1 MDEISKQSLDLHYAL
16 QGKIEIV
23 ARRHV
28 ETREDLSLLYTPGVA
43 WFLHLTKDEVVPSSA
58 TLLSSYFKDF
68 GFGVLGVL
76 GFLVFVETG
85 SNSVAMVGQKD

>member
-1 MDEISKQSLDLHYAL
+1 MN
-16 QGKIEIV
+16 
-23 ARRHV
+23 
-28 ETREDLSLLYTPGVA
+28 LSFSFKSFHRYSYQR
-43 WFLHLTKDEVVPSSA
+43 FLHLTKDEVVPSSA